1 MGTAGTARLALIAMA
16 FALGAPAL
24 AGDSVVD
31 LFREAERGRV
41 APIVEALES
50 GQHNDDDQALLRARL
65 VADRFDPAVL
75 ADAEIR
81 RLATDANDP
90 DQRRIALSLIGAA
103 AFAHADYAA
112 AARAAAAA
120 DADNT
125 ERLAPVSS
133 TACCPWPLMVRPTRG
148 KPTRS

>member
-75 ADAEIR
+75 ADAEFR
-81 RLATDANDP
+81 RLAPAANDP
-90 DQRRIALSLIGAA
+90 DQRRIALAGSSRSRRR
-103 AFAHADYAA
+103 
-112 AARAAAAA
+112 RASATALRA
-120 DADNT
+120 T
-125 ERLAPVSS
+125 SRCGSRAP
-133 TACCPWPLMVRPTRG
+133 TG
-148 KPTRS
+148 